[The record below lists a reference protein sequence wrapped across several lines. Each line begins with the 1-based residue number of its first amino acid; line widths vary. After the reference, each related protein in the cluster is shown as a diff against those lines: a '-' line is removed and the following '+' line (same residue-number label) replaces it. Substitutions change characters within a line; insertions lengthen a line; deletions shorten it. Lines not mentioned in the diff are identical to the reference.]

1 MFKHILVPL
10 EGSRLSL
17 KALDTA
23 ATLAATFGAKVTALT
38 VSPPYPITVMGE
50 GYMLDLNSP
59 AEWEKSTDAHVQKLK
74 HAAEKRAAKKG
85 LTIGFASV
93 ASEHP
98 YLGIIETAEKK
109 KCDLIVMS
117 SHGRRGVAALLLG
130 SETTKVLTHTKLP
143 VLVCR

>member
-23 ATLAATFGAKVTALT
+23 AGLSKSLGAKVTALT
-38 VSPPYPITVMGE
+38 VSPTYPMTVIGE

-59 AEWEKSTDAHVQKLK
+59 TEWEKATAASAAKLK
-74 HAAEKRAAKKG
+74 HAAEKRAAKLG
-85 LTIGFASV
+85 LVLDFVRIT
-93 ASEHP
+93 HDQP
-98 YLGIIETAEKK
+98 YEGIIKTAEKK
-109 KCDLIVMS
+109 KCDLIVMA
-117 SHGRRGVAALLLG
+117 SHGRRGVSALLLG
-130 SETTKVLTHTKLP
+130 SETSKVLTHSKTP